1 LHDDRERCRSRE
13 TLEFLPQAHCGHEAN
28 SLQVRVE
35 LQADCLAGVWANRG
49 QAKWDFIEPGDVDS
63 FADRIRHRG

>member
-1 LHDDRERCRSRE
+1 M
-13 TLEFLPQAHCGHEAN
+13 GKVEAN

-49 QAKWDFIEPGDVDS
+49 GELALRTKVAGSI
-63 FADRIRHRG
+63 AHT